1 MLKVTFEEKDNK
13 LTLSLKGHAGQAE
26 SGHDLVCASCSIL
39 AYTVAQFVQVAD
51 SKGDLKS
58 PAVIKLE
65 SGDAL
70 IECEPSEETYEML
83 FNIYHFAQM
92 GYILLW
98 QNYPQYVELKP
109 FGAVQA
115 VNINQKDSLT

>member
-98 QNYPQYVELKP
+98 QNYPQ
-109 FGAVQA
+109 
-115 VNINQKDSLT
+115 